1 MLSYNQVNRKS
12 RKIEEDTDSKSKLK
26 NIIEVPS
33 SKGTSRPL
41 MGRRWER
48 LHGPTFLVE
57 GLNGSLQS
65 GIALKGFSSQKWAR
79 HLHQQCMPFTLQFLR
94 RLPPPHTHTP
104 QSNIAQSI
112 CFDLAF
118 ISQVYWGGNSRMGER
133 GGSWFFVLY
142 LSLRSKNDSF
152 S

>member
-26 NIIEVPS
+26 NIEIPS
-33 SKGTSRPL
+33 YKGTSRPL

-94 RLPPPHTHTP
+94 RLPPHTHTHP
-104 QSNIAQSI
+104 TVKYCSI
-112 CFDLAF
+112 YLFWFSFHQPGLLGWELT
-118 ISQVYWGGNSRMGER
+118 SGGKR
-133 GGSWFFVLY
+133 WFMILRVVLE
-142 LSLRSKNDSF
+142 ST
-152 S
+152 